1 MGNCG
6 SNAPQLQ
13 KEKVREQRVKAFKE
27 FEPRCLAEIDLEN
40 LKWNLH
46 YLQRGDAQL
55 MPVLS
60 NDAYGHG
67 AVRCAELACSL
78 DVNAFAVANLKEGIE
93 LREGGITP
101 DLARIIVLGEPM
113 RMELAVYSGLGLGIV
128 VSCRRTAENL
138 CEWAEL
144 YEGRRRLLAYVLV
157 DTGYTGI
164 GIPSRD
170 VVKCISQLTK
180 DKVKRSL
187 KFCGLMLRT
196 TDDRVDQDYRVE
208 YSLNLFRD
216 IFNQLKAKDIKVP
229 AMILEKHQNS
239 LDEWDQISRKFG
251 DYLADT
257 KVFAR
262 CGTETFGFKNQ
273 TTEIPLRRCM
283 TLKAQVRD
291 IRKVYRGE
299 WIGLGEGWQAP
310 IDCFVAVIAC
320 GFADGFPA
328 VGDTSQIAVRIN
340 NESYQIVGHVHMD
353 QILVRIGSSNAPP
366 TVSVG
371 DYAVLFGPQTQDPDN
386 EDFLNLAKISGLPPT
401 SLLCHLSARLAK
413 RWKSTQLTRRN
424 TLTRMSL
431 SKGKSKKPTN

>member
-1 MGNCG
+1 MGNLCG
-6 SNAPQLQ
+6 NAPP

-40 LKWNLH
+40 LKWNIS
-46 YLQRGDAQL
+46 YLQRGDASL

-78 DVNAFAVANLKEGIE
+78 DVNAFAVSNLKEGIE

-138 CEWAEL
+138 CEWADL

-170 VVKCISQLTK
+170 VVKCVTQLTK
-180 DKVKRSL
+180 AKRSL

-216 IFNQLKAKDIKVP
+216 IFNQLKSKDIRVP
-229 AMILEKHQNS
+229 AMILEKHQSS

-251 DYLADT
+251 EYLEET

-262 CGTETFGFKNQ
+262 CGTETFGFKSQ
-273 TTEIPLRRCM
+273 ATEIPLRRCM

-320 GFADGFPA
+320 GFADGFPPVA
-328 VGDTSQIAVRIN
+328 DNAPISVRIN
-340 NESYQIVGHVHMD
+340 GESYSIVGQVHMD
-353 QILVRIGSSNAPP
+353 QILVRIGSANNPP

-371 DYAVLFGPQTQDPDN
+371 DYAVLFGPVTQDPEN
-386 EDFLNLAKISGLPPT
+386 TDFLTLAKVSSLPPT
-401 SLLCHLSARLAK
+401 SLLCHLSARLTK
-413 RWKSTQLTRRN
+413 RWKSTGLTRRN
-424 TLTRMSL
+424 TLTRL
-431 SKGKSKKPTN
+431 SQSKDSKKNQPKNK